1 MRLSCCGRRIGR
13 TPPGR
18 EKSSTPKHSYWNGAV
33 KTQRLIFPIAIGNRT
48 LYGSPL
54 MTTIV
59 WPDIVRSVAETAPL
73 FDPSDDEI

>member
-1 MRLSCCGRRIGR
+1 
-13 TPPGR
+13 
-18 EKSSTPKHSYWNGAV
+18 
-33 KTQRLIFPIAIGNRT
+33 